1 MQGRKSISSPV
12 CDPECNREKR
22 VRSWPI
28 QPSIRSSSAP
38 SRPKWHPGVEMAVE
52 CWMTQ
57 FEEAFTNTR
66 LTTLGR
72 LNAVGE
78 ILDQY
83 KRLTGKTQLECRR
96 VSAIARS

>member
-1 MQGRKSISSPV
+1 MANTAVYKEFV
-12 CDPECNREKR
+12 
-22 VRSWPI
+22 
-28 QPSIRSSSAP
+28 SAVATEMA
-38 SRPKWHPGVEMAVE
+38 SGVEMAVE

>member
-1 MQGRKSISSPV
+1 
-12 CDPECNREKR
+12 
-22 VRSWPI
+22 
-28 QPSIRSSSAP
+28 
-38 SRPKWHPGVEMAVE
+38 
-52 CWMTQ
+52 MTQ

>member
-1 MQGRKSISSPV
+1 MANTAAYKEFV
-12 CDPECNREKR
+12 
-22 VRSWPI
+22 
-28 QPSIRSSSAP
+28 SAVATEMA
-38 SRPKWHPGVEMAVE
+38 SGVEMAVE
-52 CWMTQ
+52 CWMAQ